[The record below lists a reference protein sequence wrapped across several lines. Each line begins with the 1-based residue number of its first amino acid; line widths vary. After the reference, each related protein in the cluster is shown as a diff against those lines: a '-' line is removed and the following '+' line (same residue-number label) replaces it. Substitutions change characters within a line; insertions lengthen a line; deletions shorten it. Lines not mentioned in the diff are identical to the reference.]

1 MVHAK
6 YQMYTFPRFL
16 NIFFLDSQVNKTTS
30 CEIKMQQYLKSTFR

>member
-16 NIFFLDSQVNKTTS
+16 NIFLDSQVNKTTS